1 MVMAKEKKEKEKKKA
16 KAKKKSNLEKLSKS
30 GKKTQ
35 KEFNEASRVATKTG
49 MVAPLERV
57 QTEANPETQDY
68 LNSLIARSDPT
79 SRGFAGRRSE
89 EAASGIQGQDDAIGT
104 SSEMKVA
111 LEGLRSTQ
119 ERTAETDK
127 ILKTMEGG
135 LAGLSAA
142 ENTAI
147 REGAQRQSQSA
158 LKTALAN
165 VQQTAARSGA
175 RGFSQS
181 ANMANVNRQF
191 GLDTR
196 AAEQDLLVK
205 NIDIQDSRRR
215 DYASTAAGA
224 EQREADRRDKY
235 TNALGTEEDSRFKRG
250 NIYLD
255 SLRGLEKD
263 ENDRTLG
270 SQELTGR
277 ALSGQDALTAKGREF
292 NALQGNSEQGAKSA
306 AIAGIADYQNTR
318 DMGRKQLK
326 LLQGN
331 KSSSSSSS
339 SGETTNTGSSLDEL
353 NAAIDQAKGYYKD
366 QYGA

>member
-111 LEGLRSTQ
+111 LEGLRSAQ

-135 LAGLSAA
+135 LAGLSAV

-165 VQQTAARSGA
+165 VQ
-175 RGFSQS
+175 
-181 ANMANVNRQF
+181 
-191 GLDTR
+191 
-196 AAEQDLLVK
+196 
-205 NIDIQDSRRR
+205 
-215 DYASTAAGA
+215 
-224 EQREADRRDKY
+224 
-235 TNALGTEEDSRFKRG
+235 
-250 NIYLD
+250 
-255 SLRGLEKD
+255 
-263 ENDRTLG
+263 
-270 SQELTGR
+270 
-277 ALSGQDALTAKGREF
+277 
-292 NALQGNSEQGAKSA
+292 
-306 AIAGIADYQNTR
+306 
-318 DMGRKQLK
+318 
-326 LLQGN
+326 
-331 KSSSSSSS
+331 
-339 SGETTNTGSSLDEL
+339 
-353 NAAIDQAKGYYKD
+353 
-366 QYGA
+366 

>member
-1 MVMAKEKKEKEKKKA
+1 
-16 KAKKKSNLEKLSKS
+16 
-30 GKKTQ
+30 
-35 KEFNEASRVATKTG
+35 
-49 MVAPLERV
+49 
-57 QTEANPETQDY
+57 
-68 LNSLIARSDPT
+68 
-79 SRGFAGRRSE
+79 
-89 EAASGIQGQDDAIGT
+89 
-104 SSEMKVA
+104 
-111 LEGLRSTQ
+111 
-119 ERTAETDK
+119 
-127 ILKTMEGG
+127 
-135 LAGLSAA
+135 
-142 ENTAI
+142 
-147 REGAQRQSQSA
+147 
-158 LKTALAN
+158 
-165 VQQTAARSGA
+165 
-175 RGFSQS
+175 
-181 ANMANVNRQF
+181 MANVNRQF

-224 EQREADRRDKY
+224 EQRETDRRDKY

-339 SGETTNTGSSLDEL
+339 SGGTTNTGSSLDEL
-353 NAAIDQAKGYYKD
+353 NAAIDKAKDYCED
-366 QYGA
+366 QSGA